1 MKPIKKIEKETI
13 AKIKTIDQ
21 KIKTSFTL
29 IRQDVDAMQTTVDAM
44 RTYLKKKDKQYTYAT
59 KQDNKLRDEFRK
71 DVDEFTQNIT
81 QLKLAL
87 SAVRTLQTE
96 IVLTKDLAQIEDQI
110 KISFKNEIESYKE
123 QTKSLKTELKEQTK
137 RITAIENGYVRVK
150 KKAWFRRASNE

>member
-1 MKPIKKIEKETI
+1 MKSIKKLEKETT
-13 AKIKTIDQ
+13 ARIKAIDQ